1 MGIGHA
7 TLQIIITWNNDICR
21 KDIFTVS
28 EDSDPQIEELSV
40 DEILNGIPGS
50 DYQVKYKHHAIHF
63 QHKTPIFLINESQN
77 VFYHFEL

>member
-1 MGIGHA
+1 MPLFFKIESMFTVPFKYNNIGRKDIF
-7 TLQIIITWNNDICR
+7 TVPLKYNNIGR

-50 DYQVKYKHHAIHF
+50 DYQVK
-63 QHKTPIFLINESQN
+63 S
-77 VFYHFEL
+77 VFIVRIKR